1 MIMLVGFSLP
11 VLLEAV
17 ALKKA
22 PPKKIMLVGFCIPV
36 RLSGLYIKEVP
47 HPIMLVGFYPPVRLS
62 GQQRGGL
69 KCKIYTGIQKPT
81 RAVVGA

>member
-1 MIMLVGFSLP
+1 MMLVGFSLP

-22 PPKKIMLVGFCIPV
+22 PPKKM
-36 RLSGLYIKEVP
+36 
-47 HPIMLVGFYPPVRLS
+47 MLVGFYLPVQLS

-69 KCKIYTGIQKPT
+69 KCKKIHG
-81 RAVVGA
+81 